1 MITDPGRE
9 EFLSEVVGEV
19 VTPSFRADLLTRV
32 LDEVRQSRTR
42 RRRNQRVLF
51 AFCILFGIG
60 VAGLFFRGHESPI
73 PTRAS
78 PLVVHSAPLDPAM
91 IVVTKPGSIGVIN
104 LADSSVILVKTKS
117 PDKLF
122 ELIGDDQL
130 LVLLGDRP
138 AILVQRGTSEELVF
152 LNSADANGFQVH

>member
-1 MITDPGRE
+1 
-9 EFLSEVVGEV
+9 
-19 VTPSFRADLLTRV
+19 
-32 LDEVRQSRTR
+32 
-42 RRRNQRVLF
+42 
-51 AFCILFGIG
+51 
-60 VAGLFFRGHESPI
+60 
-73 PTRAS
+73 
-78 PLVVHSAPLDPAM
+78 M

>member
-1 MITDPGRE
+1 
-9 EFLSEVVGEV
+9 
-19 VTPSFRADLLTRV
+19 
-32 LDEVRQSRTR
+32 
-42 RRRNQRVLF
+42 
-51 AFCILFGIG
+51 
-60 VAGLFFRGHESPI
+60 
-73 PTRAS
+73 
-78 PLVVHSAPLDPAM
+78 M

-104 LADSSVILVKTKS
+104 SADSSVILVKTMS

-138 AILVQRGTSEELVF
+138 AILVQRGTSKELVF